1 MGERFAPLDI
11 TFEMPP
17 TWKARP
23 GQKPKSSKYLL
34 YTDTY
39 GPNYRYNRI
48 WPKLKD
54 EEGVA
59 VDSIEDFM
67 PKVLPQV
74 DTGVTHLCLGQVV
87 ISGLSGT
94 ERITDLGPQENVDVN
109 RAFGFQR
116 EDLTT
121 AEVIGAVTRIDQDG
135 QAYYEW

>member
-1 MGERFAPLDI
+1 MVPASTRPSFAEEAFEPIMGERFAPLDI

-59 VDSIEDFM
+59 VDSIE
-67 PKVLPQV
+67 
-74 DTGVTHLCLGQVV
+74 VV

-135 QAYYEW
+135 QAYYE